1 MLSFYSCVCFVSPAK
16 RNTNF
21 TSLYRG
27 TEGKEHF
34 YCDLY
39 RIGGYLYWPT
49 ISSAPLVRNLGMAT
63 VHWSNLIRYVD
74 DLSDYWDH
82 LGL

>member
-1 MLSFYSCVCFVSPAK
+1 MFHQSLQGEK
-16 RNTNF
+16 RKIIF
-21 TSLYRG
+21 LR
-27 TEGKEHF
+27 
-34 YCDLY
+34 DLY
-39 RIGGYLYWPT
+39 RIGGYLYWPA

-63 VHWSNLIRYVD
+63 VHWSNLTRYAD